1 MKNHHF
7 LSKLAAI
14 MIAAMF
20 SNAGYAQ
27 ITYSQGKLTIGD
39 VTPHKFLGMTI
50 GGMAGTYW
58 TCKANN
64 FFQLDLSPAS
74 PRLAGT
80 GDEVCFYNT
89 ETSTFNSIQVA
100 NVYNYS
106 DERAKTNVKTIDGGL
121 NTILNLRPV
130 SYTWKSGIGSATRSS
145 HLMTVANG
153 PSCDKNLQ
161 FGFLAQELEEVIPD
175 AVKTDEEG
183 RKLINYT
190 AIIPILV
197 KSIQD
202 LQGKVEEQQR
212 MLEYLSKGSVYNST
226 HKELG
231 HINKC
236 VSDQSSSTL
245 SIDFTLSQQAKDGIL
260 LISGI
265 EGVQEKK
272 IELSKFSSSITE
284 NISSLNKGVH
294 IATLVINGSVCDSK
308 QFIIE

>member
-20 SNAGYAQ
+20 SNASYAQ

-121 NTILNLRPV
+121 NTL
-130 SYTWKSGIGSATRSS
+130 
-145 HLMTVANG
+145 
-153 PSCDKNLQ
+153 
-161 FGFLAQELEEVIPD
+161 
-175 AVKTDEEG
+175 
-183 RKLINYT
+183 
-190 AIIPILV
+190 
-197 KSIQD
+197 
-202 LQGKVEEQQR
+202 
-212 MLEYLSKGSVYNST
+212 
-226 HKELG
+226 
-231 HINKC
+231 
-236 VSDQSSSTL
+236 
-245 SIDFTLSQQAKDGIL
+245 
-260 LISGI
+260 
-265 EGVQEKK
+265 
-272 IELSKFSSSITE
+272 
-284 NISSLNKGVH
+284 
-294 IATLVINGSVCDSK
+294 
-308 QFIIE
+308 

>member
-1 MKNHHF
+1 M
-7 LSKLAAI
+7 
-14 MIAAMF
+14 
-20 SNAGYAQ
+20 
-27 ITYSQGKLTIGD
+27 
-39 VTPHKFLGMTI
+39 
-50 GGMAGTYW
+50 
-58 TCKANN
+58 
-64 FFQLDLSPAS
+64 
-74 PRLAGT
+74 
-80 GDEVCFYNT
+80 
-89 ETSTFNSIQVA
+89 
-100 NVYNYS
+100 
-106 DERAKTNVKTIDGGL
+106 
-121 NTILNLRPV
+121 
-130 SYTWKSGIGSATRSS
+130 
-145 HLMTVANG
+145 
-153 PSCDKNLQ
+153 
-161 FGFLAQELEEVIPD
+161 
-175 AVKTDEEG
+175 
-183 RKLINYT
+183 
-190 AIIPILV
+190 